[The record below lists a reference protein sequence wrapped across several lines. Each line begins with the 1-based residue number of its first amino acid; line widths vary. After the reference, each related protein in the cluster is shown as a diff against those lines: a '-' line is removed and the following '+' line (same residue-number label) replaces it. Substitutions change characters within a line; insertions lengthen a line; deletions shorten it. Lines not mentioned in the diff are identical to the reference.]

1 MKLRPTS
8 LREVVLVEPTLWRDE
23 RGWLYESFHELKFEA
38 ELARLGL
45 PPAGRFVQDNHT
57 LSRAG
62 VVRGLHYQLPP
73 HAQGRLV
80 RVVRGAVYDVAVDL
94 RPASPTFRQW
104 VGTELT
110 AGNRLQA
117 WIPAGFAHGFLAL
130 EDSTEV
136 LYKAT
141 DVHAPDCERAVR
153 WDDHELHIDWPL
165 GGRAAPLLSP
175 RDAAAPSLGEADI
188 YPAL

>member
-8 LREVVLVEPTLWRDE
+8 LREVVLVEPTLWPDE
-23 RGWLYESFHELKFEA
+23 RGWLYESFHELKFNA

-62 VVRGLHYQLPP
+62 VLRGLHYQVPP

-94 RPASPTFRQW
+94 RSNSPTFGQW
-104 VGTELT
+104 VGAELT
-110 AGNRLQA
+110 EQNRLQA
-117 WIPAGFAHGFLAL
+117 WIPAGFGHGFLAL
-130 EDSTEV
+130 RDATEV

-141 DVHAPDCERAVR
+141 DVYAPNCERVVR
-153 WDDHELHIDWPL
+153 WDDPAIGIKWPPVSGNKPL
-165 GGRAAPLLSP
+165 MVARDADAPLLQ
-175 RDAAAPSLGEADI
+175 EAEL
-188 YPAL
+188 Y